1 MIIHGKGRRTLLAY
15 LLFLPFAILL
25 IIFKL
30 IPFANSVRMVFYK
43 WDILGTPQFIGL
55 ANFRRMFS
63 DKVFVSSLWHTFYFV
78 ILTVPPIMVLSF
90 LVAVLANSKIYTQA
104 KSFIRSAFY
113 LPYTLTI
120 SVVCLTWTLLYN
132 PYFGLISKAT
142 KSLGLKTIN
151 WLVDPTWAMP
161 AVAITTVWWTIGFCV
176 ILYIAGLQQIP
187 AFYYEAA
194 ELDGATDFKKMI
206 FITIPLLKRVHVLVI
221 VTQIIASLQI
231 FGQVYI
237 MTAGGPAGKTRTIM
251 QYIYEQGFRYF
262 RMGYAQSMAFILF
275 LIMLVFSYLQL
286 RLMTSSSK
294 EELI

>member
-1 MIIHGKGRRTLLAY
+1 MAVYNKKKHTLLAY
-15 LLFLPFAILL
+15 IFFLPFGILL
-25 IIFKL
+25 ISFKL
-30 IPFANSVRMVFYK
+30 IPFVNSVRMVFYK

-55 ANFRRMFS
+55 ANFTRMFS
-63 DKVFVSSLWHTFYFV
+63 DKVFLSSLWHTFYFV
-78 ILTVPPIMVLSF
+78 ILTVPPIMILSF
-90 LVAVLANSKIYTQA
+90 LVAVLANSKAYG
-104 KSFIRSAFY
+104 KGFIRSAFY

-120 SVVCLTWTLLYN
+120 SVVCLTWALLYN

-142 KSLGLKTIN
+142 KLVGLKTIN
-151 WLVDPTWAMP
+151 WLVDPYWAMP
-161 AVAITTVWWTIGFCV
+161 AVAITTVWWTMGFCV
-176 ILYIAGLQQIP
+176 VLYIAGLQQIP
-187 AFYYEAA
+187 ASYYEAA
-194 ELDGATDFKKMI
+194 ELDGASGFKKMI

-237 MTAGGPAGKTRTIM
+237 MTAGGPAGKTRTVM

-262 RMGYAQSMAFILF
+262 KMGYAQSMAFIMF

-286 RLMTSSSK
+286 RLMISSSK

>member
-1 MIIHGKGRRTLLAY
+1 MTVHNRKKHTLLAY
-15 LLFLPFAILL
+15 LFFLPFGALL
-25 IIFKL
+25 VIFKL
-30 IPFANSVRMVFYK
+30 IPFVNSVRMVFYK

-55 ANFRRMFS
+55 SNLSRMFS
-63 DKVFVSSLWHTFYFV
+63 DKVFLSSLWHTFYFV
-78 ILTVPPIMVLSF
+78 ILTVPPIMILSF
-90 LVAVLANSKIYTQA
+90 LVAVLANSKMHA
-104 KSFIRSAFY
+104 RGFLRSAFY

-120 SVVCLTWTLLYN
+120 SVVCLTWSLLYN

-142 KSLGLKTIN
+142 KSIGLKTIN
-151 WLVDPTWAMP
+151 WLVDPFWAMP
-161 AVAITTVWWTIGFCV
+161 AVAITTVWWTMGFCV

-187 AFYYEAA
+187 SSYYEAA
-194 ELDGATDFKKMI
+194 ELDGASSFKKMI

-237 MTAGGPAGKTRTIM
+237 MTAGGPAGKTRTVM

-262 RMGYAQSMAFILF
+262 KMGYAQSMAFIMF

-286 RLMTSSSK
+286 RLMISSSK